1 MYALHI
7 YVCTVGM
14 LWDPRCGYT
23 QYTILAALVKVTLP
37 NGAKSSL
44 PEESLRKIPLI
55 INHHYCHRIMI
66 FLGKSV
72 LELCR
77 KMREK
82 MGSIGLCWIPFLLN
96 KSGKIQGRRGE
107 GLVWSG
113 CRWGNV

>member
-1 MYALHI
+1 
-7 YVCTVGM
+7 M

-66 FLGKSV
+66 LFRVRLTP
-72 LELCR
+72 
-77 KMREK
+77 K
-82 MGSIGLCWIPFLLN
+82 MGSIGLCWIPFLPN
-96 KSGKIQGRRGE
+96 KSSKIQGRVGK